1 MPSSIEKLIV
11 IEKITKKVKNR
22 YEAVRVIAMEARR
35 LNSLII
41 RGAEADP
48 DYKPTTAALTRLIN
62 DKINYEFNDEET
74 GSGDFF
80 EE

>member
-1 MPSSIEKLIV
+1 MPTSLEKLVV
-11 IEKITKKVKNR
+11 IEKITKKVANR

-48 DYKPTTAALTRLIN
+48 DYKPTTAALTRLLN
-62 DKINYEFNDEET
+62 DKVSYRFVDEET
-74 GSGDFF
+74 DSDDSS
-80 EE
+80 EK